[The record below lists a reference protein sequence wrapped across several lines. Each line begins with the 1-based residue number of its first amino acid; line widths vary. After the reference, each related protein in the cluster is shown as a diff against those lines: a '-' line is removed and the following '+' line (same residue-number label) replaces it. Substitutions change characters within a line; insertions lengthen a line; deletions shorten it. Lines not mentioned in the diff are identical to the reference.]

1 MTHIIIY
8 DSFQKV
14 HILKIKITL
23 RLQYLY
29 CSVQNERF
37 DCKVWRMKLTRVLCL
52 SVMQTLRLVGIVD

>member
-37 DCKVWRMKLTRVLCL
+37 DCKVWLMKLTRVLCL